1 MGVVVP
7 LRREEQRRSEIPD
20 AVLVSRVLSDDD
32 ERAKEMI
39 YRRHV
44 RMVTGMAH
52 RLLGGREVDDLVQDV
67 FVVAFDK
74 LDTLRDAQS
83 LQKWLGTIVVF
94 QSRKRIRRNQ
104 LRRRWFRSESE
115 PLDVERLVATQAPP
129 DVATE
134 LRALYRIVE
143 SLDADVRIAL
153 VLRRVEGMTI
163 NEISAHMQK
172 SPATVKRRIK
182 DGEERLRVAMQ
193 RGENHA
199 TRS

>member
-7 LRREEQRRSEIPD
+7 IRREEKRSEVPD
-20 AVLVSRVLSDDD
+20 AVLVSRVLGDDD

-67 FVVAFDK
+67 FVIAFEK

-94 QSRKRIRRNQ
+94 QARKRIRRKQ

-115 PLDVERLVATQAPP
+115 PLDVERLVGAQAPP

-153 VLRRVEGMTI
+153 VLRRVEGLTI
-163 NEISAHMQK
+163 NEISAHMNK
-172 SPATVKRRIK
+172 SPATVKRRIR
-182 DGEERLRVAMQ
+182 DGEERLRAAMQ